1 MSEPKYKRALLKLSG
16 GAMSG
21 KDNILDFDK
30 LTDTSRVIKKCVEN
44 GTQMSVVIGGG
55 NIWRGR
61 TGGNVDRTRADRM
74 GMMATL
80 INSIALEEALTEV
93 GQKAVIMSAL
103 DVKPVAELFDK
114 FKAIEY
120 MNNGYVVI
128 FACGTGHPYFST
140 DTAGTLRAIE
150 IEADIALFSK
160 NIDGVYTADPRLD
173 SKAVRLDKITYVEIL
188 TKQLKVIDA
197 ASAAMAMENSL
208 KTLLFAAEDPE
219 NIYRAVNGESVGTL
233 VI

>member
-1 MSEPKYKRALLKLSG
+1 
-16 GAMSG
+16 
-21 KDNILDFDK
+21 
-30 LTDTSRVIKKCVEN
+30 
-44 GTQMSVVIGGG
+44 MSVVIGGG

-173 SKAVRLDKITYVEIL
+173 STAVRLDKITYVEIL

-219 NIYRAVNGESVGTL
+219 NIYRAVNGDSVGTL